1 MFCINRITF
10 VILIEVFDL
19 FETEFICSSTIFVYF
34 NDLVGW
40 KGVVAISIFKIVL
53 IYYNDKWRYRPTIR
67 IDALNH
73 SDPFPIAKLYNFNFL
88 TPVVWHYNKDRCNL
102 IYKKAYFIEV
112 LNVRFYNIIFDNYIL
127 EKLKPNFNYLWVF
140 ILGFLIIV
148 QTIPTYIELWLL
160 FDEVGNPTRSDIC
173 YIVCR

>member
-73 SDPFPIAKLYNFNFL
+73 SDPFPIAKLYNFSFP
-88 TPVVWHYNKDRCNL
+88 TPVVQRYNKGGCDL
-102 IYKKAYFIEV
+102 AYEKACLIEV
-112 LNVRFYNIIFDNYIL
+112 PDVGLYDTMFGNYIL
-127 EKLKPNFNYLWVF
+127 EKSKPSPNDLWIFV
-140 ILGFLIIV
+140 LGPLISYRRFQRI
-148 QTIPTYIELWLL
+148 
-160 FDEVGNPTRSDIC
+160 RSSG
-173 YIVCR
+173 